1 MIWLHFKA
9 CKFHINALGNNWKIN
24 NERLEQIQ
32 TCNFEMKNLTHFP
45 MQFFMFVYVVVS
57 LFCSVLFWSIWAR
70 IGKRWKCYWWGK
82 TTECWERRKQLNE
95 RSSAMQIS
103 LKHFAYFVLESAFM
117 IVPRFNQVH
126 LIVV

>member
-1 MIWLHFKA
+1 MLLFPFFA
-9 CKFHINALGNNWKIN
+9 VCYSEA
-24 NERLEQIQ
+24 
-32 TCNFEMKNLTHFP
+32 FELA
-45 MQFFMFVYVVVS
+45 S
-57 LFCSVLFWSIWAR
+57 ESDESVID
-70 IGKRWKCYWWGK
+70 GGK